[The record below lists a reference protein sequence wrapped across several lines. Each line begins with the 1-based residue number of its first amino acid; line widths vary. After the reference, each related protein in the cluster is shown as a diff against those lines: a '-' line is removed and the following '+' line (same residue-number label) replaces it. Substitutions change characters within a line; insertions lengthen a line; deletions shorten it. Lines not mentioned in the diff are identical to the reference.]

1 MQVYRYMTQSSI
13 FQWPKRFNVVG
24 LCFCAVFI
32 CYIDRVNIS
41 VAAIAMQEQFGWTE
55 TRKGFVLSSFFIG
68 YMLAMGVAGWLSDR
82 YGVKKVLGIAVIW
95 WSIFTLLTPF
105 AANAGFAVLIVTRI
119 AMGLGEA
126 ATIPGGY
133 SMLGRWAPESEKARS
148 ISIMISGIPLGT
160 LFGLI
165 TTGWIVSR
173 YGWPA
178 AFYIFG
184 VVGIFWLPF
193 WYFLVHDEPGKHPT
207 ISDKELEDIG
217 VTRGEETQATV
228 FPWRTFARLPAF
240 WALLVNHFCANM
252 QLYIALAWLPSYFR
266 NVQGLSISG
275 AGLYSAA
282 PWLVM
287 FIMINV
293 SGVMADK
300 LMQRGMPTTTVRK
313 IMQCIGLAGASI
325 FLMMMPFAT
334 TANEAVFLLCM
345 ILGTA
350 SFTVPGYGTNHL
362 DIAPRHA
369 GVLVGITNT
378 IGTIPGVVGV
388 AFTGWLIDTTG
399 SYNSVFL
406 MIAGVNL
413 VGAVIWLIYSTGER
427 LVD

>member
-1 MQVYRYMTQSSI
+1 MAQSSI
-13 FQWPKRFNVVG
+13 IRWPKRFNVVG

-95 WSIFTLLTPF
+95 WSVFTILTPF

-126 ATIPGGY
+126 ATIPGSY

-193 WYFLVHDEPGKHPT
+193 WYFLVHDEPAKHPT

-217 VTRGEETQATV
+217 VTRGAKTEAKV

-240 WALLVNHFCANM
+240 WALLINHFCANM

-293 SGVMADK
+293 SGVIADK

-313 IMQCIGLAGASI
+313 IMQCIGLAGASV
-325 FLMMMPFAT
+325 FLMMMPYAS
-334 TANEAVFLLCM
+334 TANEAVILLCL

-369 GVLVGITNT
+369 GLLVGITNT